1 MLYTVGPM
9 ELSDLAVGS
18 LDLARVGVLALAAL
32 LTSILSAILGMGGG
46 ITLLAL
52 LLLFLD
58 PLVAIPL
65 HATVQVVS
73 NGTRAVAQRHHVEWE
88 ILWRYALPLLPLGW
102 LSLQVA
108 QEIPPEAARVL
119 IGGFVLVATWR
130 PAWILLGTRPSET
143 NPKLRFLGLG
153 AVVGV
158 LNVTVG
164 ATGPLIAPFFLN
176 LGLTRFAIIGTKA
189 ACQLAAHAVKIGVFG
204 LAGFAFPAWA
214 GLLGVLSL
222 CVIVGTIVGTRI
234 LAKVSEPF
242 FLRLYQA
249 VLTGVA
255 GYLVLRYGWLAL

>member
-1 MLYTVGPM
+1 M
-9 ELSDLAVGS
+9 EFSDLPLGN
-18 LDLARVGVLALAAL
+18 LDPAQVGVLALAAL
-32 LTSILSAILGMGGG
+32 LTSILSAIVGMGGG
-46 ITLLAL
+46 ITLLAIM
-52 LLLFLD
+52 LLFLD

-65 HATVQVVS
+65 HATVQMVS
-73 NGTRAVAQRHHVEWE
+73 NGTRAVAQRHHVEWG
-88 ILWRYALPLLPLGW
+88 ILWRYALPLLPLAW

-108 QEIPPEAARVL
+108 QEIPPPAARVL

-130 PAWILLGTRPSET
+130 PAWILLGTRPGET

-189 ACQLAAHAVKIGVFG
+189 ACQLAGHAVKIGVFG

-214 GLLGVLSL
+214 GLLGILSL
-222 CVIVGTIVGTRI
+222 CVIVGTAVGTRI
-234 LAKVSEPF
+234 LATVSEKF

-249 VLTGVA
+249 VLTGIA
-255 GYLVLRYGWLAL
+255 GYLILRYGWLAL